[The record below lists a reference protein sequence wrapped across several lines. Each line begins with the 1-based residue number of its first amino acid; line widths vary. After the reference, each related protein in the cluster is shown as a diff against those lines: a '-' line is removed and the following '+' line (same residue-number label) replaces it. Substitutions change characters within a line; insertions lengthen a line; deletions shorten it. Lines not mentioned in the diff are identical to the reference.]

1 MNNQYPMPP
10 YDAFQQTQQQEME
23 LLLDAARN
31 GAMVGA
37 AGAAAANLHMLRQQK
52 VDWQDAL
59 RNTAK
64 VGLTAGV
71 ATVAATAVGQMLGRN
86 SMLSAAAA
94 LATGTAVMYALN
106 KPAGESHDE

>member
-1 MNNQYPMPP
+1 MNNSYPMQTNGMP
-10 YDAFQQTQQQEME
+10 QQSQQQELM

-37 AGAAAANLHMLRQQK
+37 AGAAAANLHRMRQQQ
-52 VDWQDAL
+52 VDWQEAV

-64 VGLTAGV
+64 VGFTAGV
-71 ATVAATAVGQMLGRN
+71 ATAAATAVGQMFARN
-86 SMLSAAAA
+86 PVLSVVAT

-106 KPAGESHDE
+106 KPTKESVDE